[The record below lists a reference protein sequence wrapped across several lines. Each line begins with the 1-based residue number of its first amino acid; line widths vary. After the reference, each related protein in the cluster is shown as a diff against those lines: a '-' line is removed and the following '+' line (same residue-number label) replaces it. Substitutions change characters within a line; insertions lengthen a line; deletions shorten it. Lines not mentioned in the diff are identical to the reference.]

1 MLRTTTYVRLVV
13 LVTVLAALAL
23 MLGGEPWGPY

>member
-1 MLRTTTYVRLVV
+1 MLRSTTYVRLVV

-23 MLGGEPWGPY
+23 MLGTEPWGPA

>member
-23 MLGGEPWGPY
+23 MLGSEPWGPA

>member
-23 MLGGEPWGPY
+23 MLGTEPWGPA

>member
-23 MLGGEPWGPY
+23 MLGTEPWGPY